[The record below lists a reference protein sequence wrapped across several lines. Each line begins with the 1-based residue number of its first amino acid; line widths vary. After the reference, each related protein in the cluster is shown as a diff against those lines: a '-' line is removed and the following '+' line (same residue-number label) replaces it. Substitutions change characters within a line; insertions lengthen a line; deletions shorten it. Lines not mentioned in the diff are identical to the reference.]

1 MPDSGNIVTSKPET
15 DMVPTLT
22 ELTFNKGRKS
32 RNKQTDFK
40 QGEVLGN
47 KINRRRKIEGDRGM
61 LKVIS
66 EGPLRTSELSAKG

>member
-22 ELTFNKGRKS
+22 ELTFNKGRKP

-47 KINRRRKIEGDRGM
+47 KQEEED
-61 LKVIS
+61 
-66 EGPLRTSELSAKG
+66 